1 MAACRGSSSKWY
13 FTREQLE
20 NTPSRRCGV
29 EPDRELSYRQQA
41 ANLIQDMGQRLNVS
55 QLTINTA
62 IVYMHRF
69 YMHHSFTKFHRNIIS
84 PTTLFLAAKVEEQ
97 PRKLEHVIKVA
108 HACLNPQESPLDTKS
123 NAYLQQAQELVIL
136 ESIVLQTLGFEITI
150 DHPHTDVVKCS
161 QLVRASK
168 DLAQTSY
175 FMATN
180 SLHLTTFCLQYKP
193 TVIACVCIHLACKWS
208 NWEIPVSTDGKHWWE
223 YVDNSVTLELL
234 DELTHEFLQ
243 ILEKTPSRLKRI
255 RNWRATQAAKKPKSE
270 NTQLAD
276 NSFAGPSVLQDQG
289 DALLPGVSS
298 SNPSFS
304 KAGAAFPVPLPGQTR
319 GAALSLDSMAT
330 AFNPGSHSEWPQSS
344 QSQAGYPSTCIK
356 QEPLNIPLQE
366 PLSLDTSTSSLLQHP
381 LVYRTDKTIDFHPV
395 KQEQKGA
402 GGSGVSK
409 LQPLSQSAYPPPAQ
423 PHPPQPSPAQKLSLD
438 KYREKHTAE
447 LAVSGS
453 KRKQEQHGGLM
464 DCDVRGD
471 LLSSTYAPSTTN
483 QVDHKKHSQPHQS
496 YHGFGGSNTASPVKM
511 KGPSSS
517 SSGQDRRHHS
527 DKRDKGSLKLRLVVP
542 GTSSASQL
550 DKSGQPSKDELK
562 MKIKVSSS
570 ERHSSSDEGMA
581 ANNNKS
587 KHSSPLVSKEKHRGA
602 EHNLHRHHKHSHPHT
617 HSGNGR
623 GGPEGPGGAVGL
635 LRGPP
640 GQVSMDGTTLGP
652 PGSTSSSSS
661 RKRVHDAG
669 HNHHSSSSTSCS
681 KVSKISKG
689 GSGAAGGLRTSQQY
703 PPSESPHEVGEQRH

>member
-29 EPDRELSYRQQA
+29 ESDRELSYRQQA

-69 YMHHSFTKFHRNIIS
+69 YMQHSFTKFHRNIIS

-150 DHPHTDVVKCS
+150 DHPHTDVVKCT

-208 NWEIPVSTDGKHWWE
+208 NWEIPVSTDGKHWWK
-223 YVDNSVTLELL
+223 YVDSTVTLELL

-270 NTQLAD
+270 NMQSMD
-276 NSFAGPSVLQDQG
+276 NTFTGPSLLQDHG
-289 DALLPGVSS
+289 DTALPGVSS

-304 KAGAAFPVPLPGQTR
+304 KAGAAFSVPMPGHSR
-319 GAALSLDSMAT
+319 GVPLSLDAMAAT
-330 AFNPGSHSEWPQSS
+330 YSPASHSEWPQ
-344 QSQAGYPSTCIK
+344 
-356 QEPLNIPLQE
+356 
-366 PLSLDTSTSSLLQHP
+366 TSTSSLLQHP
-381 LVYRTDKTIDFHPV
+381 LPYKTEKTVDLNLV
-395 KQEQKGA
+395 KQEKGTA
-402 GGSGVSK
+402 GKHHSTP
-409 LQPLSQSAYPPPAQ
+409 QPAYPPSGQ
-423 PHPPQPSPAQKLSLD
+423 PLVQKLSLD
-438 KYREKHTAE
+438 KYREKHSAE
-447 LAVSGS
+447 YTVQ
-453 KRKQEQHGGLM
+453 KRRQEPHGEH
-464 DCDVRGD
+464 R
-471 LLSSTYAPSTTN
+471 
-483 QVDHKKHSQPHQS
+483 KHAQPHQAS
-496 YHGFGGSNTASPVKM
+496 HSGSTTPSPLKM
-511 KGPSSS
+511 KIPSSS
-517 SSGQDRRHHS
+517 TSSGQDRRHHG
-527 DKRDKGSLKLRLVVP
+527 DKSLLKLRLPVP
-542 GTSSASQL
+542 GSSSNAPPE
-550 DKSGQPSKDELK
+550 KSGQPIKDEFK

-570 ERHSSSDEGMA
+570 ERHSSSDEGIS
-581 ANNNKS
+581 ANNSKS
-587 KHSSPLVSKEKHRGA
+587 KHSSPLVSKEKHRST
-602 EHNLHRHHKHSHPHT
+602 EHNLHRPHK

-623 GGPEGPGGAVGL
+623 GAAEAA
-635 LRGPP
+635 
-640 GQVSMDGTTLGP
+640 GTALGHPSSATL
-652 PGSTSSSSS
+652 TSSS
-661 RKRVHDAG
+661 RKRAYAEGG
-669 HNHHSSSSTSCS
+669 HNHHPSSSTSCS
-681 KVSKISKG
+681 KVSKISK
-689 GSGAAGGLRTSQQY
+689 SGTSAAGGLRTSQQFL
-703 PPSESPHEVGEQRH
+703 PPGESPHEVGEQRH